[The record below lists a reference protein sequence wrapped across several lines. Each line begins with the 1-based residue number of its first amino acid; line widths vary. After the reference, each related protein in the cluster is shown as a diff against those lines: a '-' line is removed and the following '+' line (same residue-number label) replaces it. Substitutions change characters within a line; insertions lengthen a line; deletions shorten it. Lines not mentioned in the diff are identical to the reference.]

1 MNNFYNSFF
10 LFFFKDI
17 TNTKDYDKLVQIV
30 SEKVGKA
37 GLNVL
42 YNNAG
47 ISTKFTRLGLVK
59 EEQLIKQFYV
69 NTIAPIMLTK
79 VSVKFILSIIFIFK
93 RYNILKSKYLYILFK
108 KLIVYHLYSS

>member
-1 MNNFYNSFF
+1 MNNFYYSFF
-10 LFFFKDI
+10 LFFFFKDV

-30 SEKVGKA
+30 NEKVGKA

-79 VSVKFILSIIFIFK
+79 VSFKFILSIIFIF
-93 RYNILKSKYLYILFK
+93 RKYDIK
-108 KLIVYHLYSS
+108 KIF